1 MEAAMTEEAKKARA
15 QYLNGLAVAVIT
27 ITVSVVLA
35 GGSWWLLAVAGA
47 LSVALHKLAVRTV
60 G

>member
-1 MEAAMTEEAKKARA
+1 MTEEAKKARA

-27 ITVSVVLA
+27 ITMSVVLA
-35 GGSWWLLAVAGA
+35 GGPWWLLAGAGA